1 MILIKDIDDVVTVA
15 VSTDDMAEQPT
26 KIRLTNLQS
35 KQVDEFSVY
44 DVRTNERT
52 AIYKFYVIR
61 ETSPVWQPDITYLKL
76 PDGMY
81 TYRLGSEIGLFQIG
95 VPKLEKT
102 VYNGQNNTNDVYYN
116 G

>member
-1 MILIKDIDDVVTVA
+1 MILIKDIDAVVTVA
-15 VSTDDMAEQPT
+15 VSTDDMTVQPT

-35 KQVDEFSVY
+35 KQVDEFPVY

-61 ETSPVWQPDITYLKL
+61 ETTPVEQPDITYLRL
-76 PDGMY
+76 PDGVYAY
-81 TYRLGSEIGLFQIG
+81 TLGDEIGLFQIG
-95 VPKLEKT
+95 VPELEKT
-102 VYNGQNNTNDVYYN
+102 VYSGQNTANDVYYN